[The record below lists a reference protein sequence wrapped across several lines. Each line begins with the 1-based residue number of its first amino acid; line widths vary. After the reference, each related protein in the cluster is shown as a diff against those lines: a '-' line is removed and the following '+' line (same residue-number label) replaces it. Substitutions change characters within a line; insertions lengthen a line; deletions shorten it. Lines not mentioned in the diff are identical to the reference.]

1 MEIFRAQKKHRMPGD
16 RQTSVGGIYRALAVF
31 SCVALLSGC
40 LSQAPAPV
48 INKSPN
54 RKIPVERV
62 VKPGESIYAISWQYG
77 IDFLDIAKWNNIKP
91 PYRLQSGRSLV
102 LRPGAKAPASA
113 SGGVVV
119 KTLPQETIA
128 PTTLGS
134 PLPAEAPA
142 QTQPVAAAPSSQNS
156 QPARKPS
163 TNLPALSS
171 PGRWQWPAQGKVI
184 AKYSPKSGVNGIR
197 IAAAPGTAV
206 RASAAGDVVYVGE
219 GLRGYGKLIIVKHST
234 EFLSAYAHNRRILV
248 AEGERVKSSQQ
259 IAEMGDSGAS
269 STMLH
274 FEIRVNGKPE
284 DPLKYL
290 R

>member
-1 MEIFRAQKKHRMPGD
+1 M
-16 RQTSVGGIYRALAVF
+16 GGMYRSLALIA
-31 SCVALLSGC
+31 CAALLAGC
-40 LSQAPAPV
+40 VSQAPAPV

-77 IDFLDIAKWNNIKP
+77 IDFLDIAKWNSIQP
-91 PYRLQSGRSLV
+91 PYQLQSGRRLV
-102 LRPGAKAPASA
+102 LRPGSKASA
-113 SGGVVV
+113 SASNSGVVV
-119 KTLPQETIA
+119 KTLPQVATT
-128 PTTLGS
+128 PTALGT
-134 PLPAEAPA
+134 PLPAANPAPPK
-142 QTQPVAAAPSSQNS
+142 PVASSQS
-156 QPARKPS
+156 GLKPKPAKKAAS
-163 TNLPALSS
+163 NLPVLSS
-171 PGRWQWPAQGKVI
+171 PGRWQWPAKGKVI

-197 IAAAPGTAV
+197 ISAEAGTAV

-234 EFLSAYAHNRRILV
+234 EYLSAYAHNRRILV
-248 AEGERVKSSQQ
+248 TEGERVKSSQQ
-259 IAEMGDSGAS
+259 IAEMGDSGAT

>member
-1 MEIFRAQKKHRMPGD
+1 MHPRWIVS
-16 RQTSVGGIYRALAVF
+16 TLATLSLLVF
-31 SCVALLSGC
+31 LSACVS
-40 LSQAPAPV
+40 SAPAPV

-54 RKIPVERV
+54 RKIPAERV

-77 IDFLDIAKWNNIKP
+77 LDFLEIAKWNNIKP
-91 PYRLQSGRSLV
+91 PYRLQSGRRLA
-102 LRPGAKAPASA
+102 LRPGAKASVPASN
-113 SGGVVV
+113 GVVV
-119 KTLPQETIA
+119 KTLPRVNTNS
-128 PTTLGS
+128 TTLSS
-134 PLPAEAPA
+134 PLPTTPSSGSQTSVAKS
-142 QTQPVAAAPSSQNS
+142 QTQPQTNAT
-156 QPARKPS
+156 PAKS
-163 TNLPALSS
+163 TTPAKKLSA
-171 PGRWQWPAQGKVI
+171 PGRWQWPAKGEVI
-184 AKYSPKSGVNGIR
+184 SKYSPKKGINGIR
-197 IAAAPGTAV
+197 IAAAPGSAV
-206 RASAAGDVVYVGE
+206 LASAEGDVVYVGE

-269 STMLH
+269 RTMLH